1 MLSSKMTIQ
10 RSSKFLKS
18 ALRSYSTAVNDS
30 TLNTT
35 QIKTLENGI
44 KLVVDTTPSHFSAI
58 GMYIDAGSR
67 YEDRYN
73 LVGNS
78 HLIDRM
84 AFKSTKDFSGKKM
97 LESLNFLGG
106 NFMCASSR
114 ESLIYQASVFN
125 SDIEKMFHL
134 LSDTVARPLLT
145 DAEIEE
151 QVNTASYELN
161 EIWMQSDLILP
172 ELFQQVAYDSKNL
185 GSPLLCP
192 AENLPLINRDSLLRY
207 RELFFKPENLVV
219 AVSGTEVARAEEL
232 TEKYLSDFK
241 STGNE
246 KIIKDAAKYTGGE
259 FSLPSPPEMAY
270 MQEFHHIHVGFE
282 GVPIQNDDVYKL
294 ATLQMLIGGG
304 GSFSAGGPGKGMY
317 SRAYTR
323 ILNQYGFVES
333 CKSFIHNFTDSGLFG
348 ISLSCIP
355 QADKVMGELIGY
367 ELSLLFDHS
376 IGKGGLSENEVSR
389 AKNQLMSSLM
399 MNLESKMVQLE
410 DMGRQVQIYG
420 KRVDVMEMCRK
431 IEKVTRNDLI
441 DMAQRILTGSEPT
454 IVIQG
459 DREAFGDVKG
469 TLTKFGLG
477 IDGKSFKSENKKKNW
492 F

>member
-1 MLSSKMTIQ
+1 
-10 RSSKFLKS
+10 
-18 ALRSYSTAVNDS
+18 
-30 TLNTT
+30 
-35 QIKTLENGI
+35 
-44 KLVVDTTPSHFSAI
+44 
-58 GMYIDAGSR
+58 
-67 YEDRYN
+67 
-73 LVGNS
+73 
-78 HLIDRM
+78 
-84 AFKSTKDFSGKKM
+84 
-97 LESLNFLGG
+97 
-106 NFMCASSR
+106 
-114 ESLIYQASVFN
+114 
-125 SDIEKMFHL
+125 
-134 LSDTVARPLLT
+134 
-145 DAEIEE
+145 
-151 QVNTASYELN
+151 
-161 EIWMQSDLILP
+161 MQSDLILP
-172 ELFQQVAYDSKNL
+172 ELFQQVAYGSKNL

-207 RELFFKPENLVV
+207 RDLFFKPENLVV
-219 AVSGTEVARAEEL
+219 AVSGTEVAKAEEL

-241 STGNE
+241 GTNTE

-376 IGKGGLSENEVSR
+376 IGKGGLSENEVNKS
-389 AKNQLMSSLM
+389 KFMVKELMLWKCVEKLKKL
-399 MNLESKMVQLE
+399 LEM
-410 DMGRQVQIYG
+410 I
-420 KRVDVMEMCRK
+420 
-431 IEKVTRNDLI
+431 
-441 DMAQRILTGSEPT
+441 
-454 IVIQG
+454 
-459 DREAFGDVKG
+459 
-469 TLTKFGLG
+469 
-477 IDGKSFKSENKKKNW
+477 
-492 F
+492 